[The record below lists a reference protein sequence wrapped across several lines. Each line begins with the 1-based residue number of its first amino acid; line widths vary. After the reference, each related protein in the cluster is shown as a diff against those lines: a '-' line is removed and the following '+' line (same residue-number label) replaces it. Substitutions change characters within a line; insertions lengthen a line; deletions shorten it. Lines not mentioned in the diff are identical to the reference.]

1 MLNFQGTVY
10 IRNGITYSLPLIG
23 GSIFLVNPGSVLII
37 NQQSLVGKNKEFK
50 ELHDYYTHRPEN
62 PLKKK
67 QSLVAVACKFLRV
80 AYKILTTGVDYDAGK
95 MLNDIKRPQKQLQQ
109 AA

>member
-1 MLNFQGTVY
+1 M
-10 IRNGITYSLPLIG
+10 
-23 GSIFLVNPGSVLII
+23 
-37 NQQSLVGKNKEFK
+37 
-50 ELHDYYTHRPEN
+50 
-62 PLKKK
+62 KKK

-95 MLNDIKRPQKQLQQ
+95 MLNDIKRPQKQLSQ